1 MMKDKNNARSRMRLC
16 VGWFFILAAIL
27 IWIPSGDVI
36 DMIIR
41 QKDILFGRYSR
52 GHFGVLFFLTLI
64 FLGIAALC
72 FSKIKTLG
80 EMIGVGA
87 MVFLSTLA
95 SGFVL
100 VIGSGMFNKPRY
112 VEEQVTLANGATLP
126 SGVIRHGQPNE
137 FYHLTQVD
145 TPEQKRSYPDLPP
158 GYPAYDLTLTI
169 DKYGFRNQQVLDQYP
184 ILAVGDSFV
193 AGSHVSD
200 EQTWVYLLS
209 HLLKTDIYNLGV
221 SGTDPGNY
229 LNNFVLQGR
238 RFKPKLV
245 LFMIYEG
252 NDFKYVTPAVFDS
265 RREAEPFVE
274 VKHSGKKKHKQKQNG
289 KSLSEQMAYWAD
301 ASLVTKGLRRL
312 SSEVLENIGKDEP
325 VPGYQETVGW
335 IPLKV
340 QGHYYGFEPNKVL
353 YLYTEKEAFRLSDSW
368 QAISHIMQSMVALGE
383 KDGYK
388 VIFLYAP
395 SVSHVVM
402 PLARDSIPA
411 DQLRNF
417 AAYQTPDLPPAD
429 VFKKN
434 VFDWIDNEQQVF
446 LDECA
451 SHQWQCLSMTSALQ
465 QATARGEQVYLSY
478 DQHMTPEGHRVVAE
492 TLAAYLKQLKVE

>member
-1 MMKDKNNARSRMRLC
+1 MMKDTNNTRSRTRLYL
-16 VGWFFILAAIL
+16 GWFFILVAL
-27 IWIPSGDVI
+27 LLWIPSGDVI

-52 GHFGVLFFLTLI
+52 GHFGVLFFLSLI
-64 FLGIAALC
+64 LLGMAALC
-72 FSKIKTLG
+72 FSRIKTVG
-80 EMIGVGA
+80 EMIGVGVI
-87 MVFLSTLA
+87 VFLSTLA

-100 VIGSGMFNKPRY
+100 VVGSGMFNKPHY
-112 VEEQVTLANGATLP
+112 VEEQVTLANGVTLP
-126 SGVIRHGQPNE
+126 SGVVRHGQPNE

-145 TPEQKRSYPDLPP
+145 KPEQQRSYPDLPP
-158 GYPAYDLTLTI
+158 GYPTYDLTLTI
-169 DKYGFRNQQVLDQYP
+169 DQYGFRNKNVLDQYP

-209 HLLKTDIYNLGV
+209 QSLKKDIYNLGV

-238 RFKPKLV
+238 KFKPKLV
-245 LFMIYEG
+245 LFMMYEG
-252 NDFKYVTPAVFDS
+252 NDFKSVTPVVFDS
-265 RREAEPFVE
+265 TRETEPVAAKRASE
-274 VKHSGKKKHKQKQNG
+274 NVQKQNT
-289 KSLSEQMAYWAD
+289 KSFSEQISYWAD

-312 SSEVLENIGKDEP
+312 SSEVLESIGKDRP

-335 IPLKV
+335 MPLHV

-353 YLYTEKEAFRLSDSW
+353 YLYTEKEAFRVSKSW

-388 VIFLYAP
+388 VVFLYAP

-411 DQLRNF
+411 HQLRNF
-417 AAYQTPDLPPAD
+417 SAYQKKDLPPAD

-492 TLAAYLKQLKVE
+492 TLAAYLKQLKAE